1 MATLEN
7 QTVSSLNKTTISAI
21 IGVYVVLVLLWGLF
35 IEGQIL
41 LSVYL
46 AALGSLLMGLAYVA
60 WQYFGG
66 SGGSDSETLQS

>member
-7 QTVSSLNKTTISAI
+7 QTVSLLNKTTIAAV
-21 IGVYVVLVLLWGLF
+21 IGVYVVLVLFWGLF

-41 LSVYL
+41 LYGFI

-66 SGGSDSETLQS
+66 SGGSDGEILQS